1 MWQRFEQVD
10 HKKSYDWTSGNSEVP
25 KVAEIYR
32 AVVFVQR
39 LFILAMWKCIYVLI
53 VLSIDLVTRFSTYQC
68 HSYSDFS
75 NFLSVPFH
83 FRQPIISLHT
93 RNRETLE
100 KIK

>member
-32 AVVFVQR
+32 AVVFVYSCNVEVY
-39 LFILAMWKCIYVLI
+39 LCTYCI
-53 VLSIDLVTRFSTYQC
+53 IDRPC
-68 HSYSDFS
+68 HKVFHIPMPSYSDFS